1 MELIDSHTHLYLE
14 EFDADRDAV
23 IQRAQALGVQKFL
36 LPAIDASYTPRMLQ
50 MQADYPNMLPL

>member
-50 MQADYPNMLPL
+50 MQADYPH